1 MASKDNEWQDALA
14 AIDLSSIESLKKLKQ
29 EQDQLDA
36 RLQSMEELKSTF
48 AEPVYKRVRDDYQ
61 QRLRALDEEAAPLKQ
76 TAREQYSS
84 LRGLIERFEA
94 DHEAV
99 KLDQQELELRY
110 KLGEFDEKEFQ
121 RRIKAIEASVKE
133 KAEARARGLEMKAR
147 FLEAFHAESELESP
161 ASASGTA
168 GRQPAVTGRF
178 ATVPDDVA
186 TESRTTDMPAVRPDL
201 QPNKT
206 QIMSAVSVPAARPAA
221 PPPPPAPAGGG
232 ATPGPNQLFQISL
245 EQLRRGS
252 PGAARTGLLTLLQQ
266 YPTSDLVPDA
276 QFYLGE
282 AYHQEGN
289 AAGADSAYAAVVSGY
304 PTSPRAPTALYKRAL
319 GMEEKGNV
327 TGARGLLNDLVQRY
341 PRSDEAALAKERLRT
356 LK

>member
-1 MASKDNEWQDALA
+1 MRGVRRLMPLALLATGACFATREDVQALHTDVQALRADNARSDSARRAAL
-14 AIDLSSIESLKKLKQ
+14 DRVVES
-29 EQDQLDA
+29 
-36 RLQSMEELKSTF
+36 MNI
-48 AEPVYKRVRDDYQ
+48 VRDSLGLLSTRVVKMQGDVRGDLYDVGQ
-61 QRLRALDEEAAPLKQ
+61 QLLQIQQLTGQSQTKVQELRAL
-76 TAREQYSS
+76 
-84 LRGLIERFEA
+84 
-94 DHEAV
+94 
-99 KLDQQELELRY
+99 LDQRQS
-110 KLGEFDEKEFQ
+110 
-121 RRIKAIEASVKE
+121 AIASSSTPSGPPTIGGAGTSAPGAVG
-133 KAEARARGLEMKAR
+133 AY
-147 FLEAFHAESELESP
+147 SP
-161 ASASGTA
+161 NQQPRPGT
-168 GRQPAVTGRF
+168 
-178 ATVPDDVA
+178 
-186 TESRTTDMPAVRPDL
+186 TT
-201 QPNKT
+201 
-206 QIMSAVSVPAARPAA
+206 
-221 PPPPPAPAGGG
+221 PPPAQSGG

-319 GMEEKGNV
+319 GMEEKGNI

-341 PRSDEAALAKERLRT
+341 PRSDEASLAKDRLRT

>member
-14 AIDLSSIESLKKLKQ
+14 AIDLSSIESLKRLKQ
-29 EQDQLDA
+29 EQDQLNA

-84 LRGLIERFEA
+84 LRSLIERFEA

-121 RRIKAIEASVKE
+121 KRIKAIEVSVKE

-147 FLEAFHAESELESP
+147 FLEAFHAESELDSP
-161 ASASGTA
+161 ANASSAAS
-168 GRQPAVTGRF
+168 RQPAVTGQF
-178 ATVPDDVA
+178 AAVPDP

-201 QPNKT
+201 QPNRT
-206 QIMSAVSVPAARPAA
+206 QIMSAVNVAAARPAA
-221 PPPPPAPAGGG
+221 PIPPPAPAGGG
-232 ATPGPNQLFQISL
+232 ATQIFRAARLVPQNPEAGKQSYTLTLKPMAIGADTSNDIRIAGPGVESKHAQINVSMAGFTLVDLGTKHGTRVNAEKVKERQLGNEDVIQI
-245 EQLRRGS
+245 
-252 PGAARTGLLTLLQQ
+252 GAARF
-266 YPTSDLVPDA
+266 V
-276 QFYLGE
+276 FR
-282 AYHQEGN
+282 EG
-289 AAGADSAYAAVVSGY
+289 
-304 PTSPRAPTALYKRAL
+304 
-319 GMEEKGNV
+319 
-327 TGARGLLNDLVQRY
+327 
-341 PRSDEAALAKERLRT
+341 
-356 LK
+356 

>member
-1 MASKDNEWQDALA
+1 VIRGVRCLLPIVLLATGACFATREDVQALHTDVQTLRADNARSDSARRVALDRVVASMN
-14 AIDLSSIESLKKLKQ
+14 I
-29 EQDQLDA
+29 
-36 RLQSMEELKSTF
+36 
-48 AEPVYKRVRDDYQ
+48 VRDSLGLLSLRVVKMQGDVRGDLYNVGQQLLQIQELTGQSQ
-61 QRLRALDEEAAPLKQ
+61 QRVQELRA
-76 TAREQYSS
+76 S
-84 LRGLIERFEA
+84 
-94 DHEAV
+94 
-99 KLDQQELELRY
+99 
-110 KLGEFDEKEFQ
+110 
-121 RRIKAIEASVKE
+121 
-133 KAEARARGLEMKAR
+133 
-147 FLEAFHAESELESP
+147 LEAKQSDIVSSTAPAGSP
-161 ASASGTA
+161 
-168 GRQPAVTGRF
+168 PAMG
-178 ATVPDDVA
+178 
-186 TESRTTDMPAVRPDL
+186 
-201 QPNKT
+201 
-206 QIMSAVSVPAARPAA
+206 A
-221 PPPPPAPAGGG
+221 PPPITGAVDRSNPPRAGATSPSPAAGAGAPSPSPAAGAGG
-232 ATPGPNQLFQISL
+232 TPGPNQLFQISL

>member
-1 MASKDNEWQDALA
+1 MRGVRCLVPLALLATGACFATREDVQALHTDVQTLRADNARSDSARRAALDRVVASMN
-14 AIDLSSIESLKKLKQ
+14 I
-29 EQDQLDA
+29 
-36 RLQSMEELKSTF
+36 
-48 AEPVYKRVRDDYQ
+48 VRDSLGLLSTRVVKMQGDVRGDLYNIGQ
-61 QRLRALDEEAAPLKQ
+61 QLLQ
-76 TAREQYSS
+76 
-84 LRGLIERFEA
+84 I
-94 DHEAV
+94 
-99 KLDQQELELRY
+99 QELTGQSQTKMQALR
-110 KLGEFDEKEFQ
+110 ETFE
-121 RRIKAIEASVKE
+121 
-133 KAEARARGLEMKAR
+133 
-147 FLEAFHAESELESP
+147 
-161 ASASGTA
+161 
-168 GRQPAVTGRF
+168 RQ
-178 ATVPDDVA
+178 
-186 TESRTTDMPAVRPDL
+186 RPD
-201 QPNKT
+201 
-206 QIMSAVSVPAARPAA
+206 IASSSSA
-221 PPPPPAPAGGG
+221 PPPSAVAAMPAPGGTTSPSTVPRTGAASPSPAAGAG

-319 GMEEKGNV
+319 GMEEKGNI

-341 PRSDEAALAKERLRT
+341 PRSDEASLAKDRLRT

>member
-1 MASKDNEWQDALA
+1 MIRGVRCLLPVVLLATGACFATREDVQALHTDVQTLRADNARSDSARRASLDRVVA
-14 AIDLSSIESLKKLKQ
+14 SLNI
-29 EQDQLDA
+29 
-36 RLQSMEELKSTF
+36 
-48 AEPVYKRVRDDYQ
+48 VRDSLGLLSTRVVKMQGDVRGDLYNVGQQLLQIQELTGQSQ
-61 QRLRALDEEAAPLKQ
+61 QRVQELRA
-76 TAREQYSS
+76 S
-84 LRGLIERFEA
+84 
-94 DHEAV
+94 
-99 KLDQQELELRY
+99 
-110 KLGEFDEKEFQ
+110 
-121 RRIKAIEASVKE
+121 
-133 KAEARARGLEMKAR
+133 
-147 FLEAFHAESELESP
+147 LEAKQSDI
-161 ASASGTA
+161 ASS
-168 GRQPAVTGRF
+168 
-178 ATVPDDVA
+178 
-186 TESRTTDMPAVRPDL
+186 
-201 QPNKT
+201 
-206 QIMSAVSVPAARPAA
+206 AA
-221 PPPPPAPAGGG
+221 PPPMSAGVQPTTASGATSPSGPPRAGATTPASAAGAG
-232 ATPGPNQLFQISL
+232 ATPGPNQLFQLSL

-252 PGAARTGLLTLLQQ
+252 PGAARTGLQTLLQQ

>member
-1 MASKDNEWQDALA
+1 VLLATGACFATREDVQALHADVQTLRADNARSDSARRAAL
-14 AIDLSSIESLKKLKQ
+14 DRVVTSLN
-29 EQDQLDA
+29 
-36 RLQSMEELKSTF
+36 
-48 AEPVYKRVRDDYQ
+48 VVRDSLGLLSTRVVKMQGDVRGDLYNVGQQLVQIQELTGQSQ
-61 QRLRALDEEAAPLKQ
+61 QRVQELRASLEAKQSDIQSSTAPSSVPPATGSTAAPAGAGS
-76 TAREQYSS
+76 TSS
-84 LRGLIERFEA
+84 S
-94 DHEAV
+94 
-99 KLDQQELELRY
+99 Y
-110 KLGEFDEKEFQ
+110 
-121 RRIKAIEASVKE
+121 
-133 KAEARARGLEMKAR
+133 
-147 FLEAFHAESELESP
+147 P
-161 ASASGTA
+161 ATRPGAA
-168 GRQPAVTGRF
+168 
-178 ATVPDDVA
+178 AT
-186 TESRTTDMPAVRPDL
+186 
-201 QPNKT
+201 
-206 QIMSAVSVPAARPAA
+206 
-221 PPPPPAPAGGG
+221 PAPSGGG

-252 PGAARTGLLTLLQQ
+252 PGAARTGLQTLLRQ

-327 TGARGLLNDLVQRY
+327 VGARGLLNDLVTRY